1 MRRTRHLFLLAVIV
15 GLSSR
20 SCVTVDRSAERD
32 SALTILFESDDY
44 VLGPARDD
52 YPKFL
57 VFEPL
62 VRGWGSRAAP
72 GLAER
77 GEHSL
82 DLRTWT
88 YHLRN
93 DVRWH
98 DGVPVTARD
107 IQFTLELY
115 RHPDVTFHGFPQL
128 IESITVPDDHTLVL
142 RFYRPVGPAEA
153 LAGWPVYYPRHVL
166 EDLNPE
172 DFFDW
177 QFWKQ
182 PIGNGPYRYVRGVS
196 NTMVELEANPDYFR
210 GRPPINRIVLRLSTA
225 NVVTELLSGNVDA
238 AYYLGPADIPKL
250 ASDPRFR
257 VYYQWM
263 FVEPQVVHWNQRY
276 PFLSDPLV
284 RRALSHALDR
294 RELARV
300 LYLPDDVPLIG
311 GLSGDDRARDLYD
324 EGRLDR
330 GFHFDP
336 ALAGRLLDQAGWLDH
351 DGDGIRDRDG
361 TPAAFELLARQSGI
375 LSTLKPAILM
385 QDHLRAVGVDMEIR
399 QVDPAAWRP
408 RYRSGDFDATIHD
421 IRNNAYDLLREEFFG
436 NGSVIGY
443 RNPGI
448 VGLLEA
454 VLLEVDP
461 ASQDSLYASINQI
474 LRRDVPVTFLLPY
487 YEAYVAHRK
496 IHGLSTPDRA
506 HPVAAI
512 MEIWIEGAE

>member
-1 MRRTRHLFLLAVIV
+1 MRSTPLRFLVAVIV
-15 GLSSR
+15 VLPSS
-20 SCVTVDRSAERD
+20 SCVAVDQSAEED

-52 YPKFL
+52 HPKFL

-72 GLAER
+72 GLAESW
-77 GEHSL
+77 EHSP
-82 DLRTWT
+82 DFRTWT
-88 YHLRN
+88 FHLRR

-98 DGVPVTARD
+98 DSVPVTARD

-115 RHPDVTFHGFPQL
+115 RHPDVTFHGFPQK
-128 IESITVPDDHTLVL
+128 IQSITVPDDHTLVL
-142 RFYRPVGPAEA
+142 RFSRPVGPTEA

-166 EDLNPE
+166 KDLDSE

-177 QFWKQ
+177 EFWKH
-182 PIGNGPYRYVRGVS
+182 PIGNGPYRYVEGVS

-210 GRPPINRIVLRLSTA
+210 GKPPIDRIVLRLSTA
-225 NVVTELLSGNVDA
+225 NIVTELLSENVDA
-238 AYYLGPADIPKL
+238 AYYLGPADIPTL
-250 ASDPRFR
+250 ESDPRFR

-263 FVEPQVVHWNQRY
+263 FVEPQVVHWNQKH
-276 PFLSDPLV
+276 PFLSDPVV

-311 GLSGDDRARDLYD
+311 GLSGDDRARVLYD
-324 EGRLDR
+324 EGRLDG
-330 GFHFDP
+330 GFRFDP

-351 DGDGIRDRDG
+351 DGDGIRERAE
-361 TPAAFELLARQSGI
+361 TAAAFGLLARQGGI
-375 LSTLKPAILM
+375 LSTLQPAILI
-385 QDHLRAVGVDMEIR
+385 QDQLRAVGVDMEIH
-399 QVDPAAWRP
+399 QVEPAAWWP

-421 IRNNAYDLLREEFFG
+421 IRNNPSDLLRQEFFG
-436 NGSVIGY
+436 GGTVIGY
-443 RNPGI
+443 RNPEI

-454 VLLEVDP
+454 LLLAVDP
-461 ASQDSLYASINQI
+461 VAQDSLYDSINEI
-474 LRRDVPVTFLLPY
+474 LERDVPVTFLLPY

-496 IHGLSTPDRA
+496 VRGLSTPDRA
-506 HPVAAI
+506 HLVEAI
-512 MEIWIEGAE
+512 MDIWLEGED